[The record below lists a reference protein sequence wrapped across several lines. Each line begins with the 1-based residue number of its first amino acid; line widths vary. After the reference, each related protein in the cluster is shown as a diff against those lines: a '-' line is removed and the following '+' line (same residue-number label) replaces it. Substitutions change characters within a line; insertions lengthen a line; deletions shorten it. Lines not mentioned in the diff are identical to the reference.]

1 MIPIYSTIPISICL
15 LVAIGSSGCATN
27 DPDRQAKTG
36 AAIGAISGAVI
47 GHQIDGDT
55 GRFVGAAIGAIA
67 GASVGRYQDEQ
78 QRRLERTL
86 AAQKRSRLLEIK
98 RLEDE
103 TIAVSL
109 SSDACFPFD
118 SSEIRP
124 ALYTALDRLA
134 STVNNYDRT
143 VLHVVGHTD
152 NVGSDNYNR
161 ALSNRRA
168 QAVAQYLMLKG
179 VATSRLRIEGR
190 GELEPRRSN
199 DTAVE
204 RELNRRVEI
213 HIKPIIDGEEERALL
228 PPSPA

>member
-1 MIPIYSTIPISICL
+1 MFNPHSTINICICL
-15 LVAIGSSGCATN
+15 AVAINVSACATN
-27 DPDRQAKTG
+27 DPNRRAKTG
-36 AAIGAISGAVI
+36 AAVGAITGAVI
-47 GHQIDGDT
+47 GHQIDDDA

-78 QRRLERTL
+78 QRQLEETL
-86 AAQKRSRLLEIK
+86 AAEQRSRMLEIE

-103 TIAVSL
+103 TIALSL
-109 SSDACFPFD
+109 RSDACFAFD

-134 STVNNYDRT
+134 STVIRYDRT
-143 VLHVVGHTD
+143 ILHVVGHTD
-152 NVGSDNYNR
+152 NIGSADYNR

-179 VATSRLRIEGR
+179 IASSRLRIEGR
-190 GELEPRRSN
+190 GELEPRMSN
-199 DTAVE
+199 DTAAE

-213 HIKPIIDGEEERALL
+213 HIKPIIEGDEERALH
-228 PPSPA
+228 PPGPA

>member
-1 MIPIYSTIPISICL
+1 MSHLKLLSTITICGV
-15 LVAIGSSGCATN
+15 VAITASACATS
-27 DPDRQAKTG
+27 DSDRRAKTG
-36 AAIGAISGAVI
+36 AAVGAISGAVI

-55 GRFVGAAIGAIA
+55 GRFVGAAIGAIT

-78 QRRLERTL
+78 QRQLEQTL
-86 AAQKRSRLLEIK
+86 AAERRSRMLEIE

-103 TIAVSL
+103 TIALSL
-109 SSDACFPFD
+109 HSDACFAFN

-134 STVNNYDRT
+134 STVNRYDRT
-143 VLHVVGHTD
+143 VLHIVGHTD
-152 NVGSDNYNR
+152 NVGSMDYNR

-179 VATSRLRIEGR
+179 IVHTRLRIEGR
-190 GELEPRRSN
+190 GELEPRN
-199 DTAVE
+199 FNETEAE

-213 HIKPIIDGEEERALL
+213 HIRPVIHGEEERALL
-228 PPSPA
+228 PPGPA